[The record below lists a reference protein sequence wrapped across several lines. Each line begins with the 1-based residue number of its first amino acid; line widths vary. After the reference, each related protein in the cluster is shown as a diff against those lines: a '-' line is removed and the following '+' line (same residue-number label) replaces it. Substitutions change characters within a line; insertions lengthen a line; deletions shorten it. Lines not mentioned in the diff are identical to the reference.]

1 LRRPGDPPEG
11 ARENLRNAENHCA
24 FLNDPCVV
32 WLRIGVGNALSIGPV
47 QERAERGVWRRLR
60 GAWNA
65 LTGAPQLPA
74 IAEDALVQLIF
85 DTVDAAITVYD
96 SSGNL
101 IRANQGAERLSG
113 FTFAEMQRAETW
125 RHLIPDADITRVM
138 QIVGS
143 RNIADFPVVNVNPW
157 ISKDGS
163 RRLLR
168 WSNVALPDARGK
180 VALIVCIGFDITEQ
194 REVEVKLIKAKNEAE
209 MANRAKSEFL
219 ANMSHELR
227 TPLNA
232 ILGFSEI
239 IRDRQ
244 FGPDINRY
252 AEYAAHIHD
261 SGEWLLSLISDI
273 LDMAK
278 LEAGKMQLVEEVTD
292 LGELVDGCL
301 RMVSVRAQ
309 ESGVDLVPKL
319 PAEPVRLLADQKC
332 MKQILL
338 NLLSNA
344 IKFTPKGGRIQ
355 LEITYP
361 RQDGVK
367 LVVSDTGIGIP
378 AANMRQ
384 LFQPFHQVE
393 NTLTRGRSGT
403 GLGLAITKR
412 LTELHGGTIGVES
425 SPGTGTTVTVA
436 LPSSRLV
443 A

>member
-1 LRRPGDPPEG
+1 MAARILFGRPP
-11 ARENLRNAENHCA
+11 RS
-24 FLNDPCVV
+24 
-32 WLRIGVGNALSIGPV
+32 GVS
-47 QERAERGVWRRLR
+47 Q
-60 GAWNA
+60 
-65 LTGAPQLPA
+65 
-74 IAEDALVQLIF
+74 DAMVQLVL
-85 DTVDAAITVYD
+85 DNVDAAITVYD
-96 SSGNL
+96 AQGNL
-101 IRANQGAERLSG
+101 VRANKGAERLSG
-113 FTFAEMQRAETW
+113 FTLAELQRPATWSHIIPGAEFS
-125 RHLIPDADITRVM
+125 RVS
-138 QIVGS
+138 QIVTS
-143 RNIADFPVVNVNPW
+143 RRIEEFPVINVNHW
-157 ISKDGS
+157 VHKDGS
-163 RRLLR
+163 RRLMQ
-168 WSNVALPDARGK
+168 WSNVALPDPLGN

-194 REVEVKLIKAKNEAE
+194 RQTEVKLIRAKNEAE
-209 MANRAKSEFL
+209 LANRAKSEFL

-244 FGPDINRY
+244 FGADVGRY

-278 LEAGKMQLVEEVTD
+278 LEAGKLQLVEEVTD
-292 LGELVDGCL
+292 LGQIVDGCL
-301 RMVSVRAQ
+301 RMVSVRAR
-309 ESGVDLVPKL
+309 EGGIALVPKL

-344 IKFTPKGGRIQ
+344 IKFTPNGGRIE
-355 LEITYP
+355 LEVTNP
-361 RQDGVK
+361 RQDGVR
-367 LVVSDTGIGIP
+367 LVVTDTGIGIP

-393 NTLTRGRSGT
+393 STLTRGRSGT

-412 LTELHGGTIGVES
+412 LTELHGGSIGVES
-425 SPGTGTTVTVA
+425 TPGTGTIVTVA

>member
-1 LRRPGDPPEG
+1 MSIDPIQESRKPG
-11 ARENLRNAENHCA
+11 L
-24 FLNDPCVV
+24 
-32 WLRIGVGNALSIGPV
+32 
-47 QERAERGVWRRLR
+47 WRRCRMAARILFGR
-60 GAWNA
+60 PPRSGV
-65 LTGAPQLPA
+65 TP
-74 IAEDALVQLIF
+74 DAMVQLVL
-85 DTVDAAITVYD
+85 DNVDAAITVYD
-96 SSGNL
+96 AQGNL
-101 IRANQGAERLSG
+101 VRANKGAERLSG
-113 FTFAEMQRAETW
+113 FTLAELQRPATW
-125 RHLIPDADITRVM
+125 SHIIPGVELSRVA
-138 QIVGS
+138 QIVTS
-143 RNIADFPVVNVNPW
+143 RRIEDFPVINVNHW
-157 ISKDGS
+157 VHKDGS
-163 RRLLR
+163 RRLMR
-168 WSNVALPDARGK
+168 WSNVALPDPLGK

-194 REVEVKLIKAKNEAE
+194 RQTEVKLIRAKNEAE
-209 MANRAKSEFL
+209 LANRAKSEFL

-244 FGPDINRY
+244 FGVDIGRY

-278 LEAGKMQLVEEVTD
+278 LEAGKLQLVEEVTD
-292 LGELVDGCL
+292 LSQIVDGCL
-301 RMVSVRAQ
+301 RMVSVRAR
-309 ESGVDLVPKL
+309 EGGIALVPKL
-319 PAEPVRLLADQKC
+319 PTEPVRLLADQKC

-344 IKFTPKGGRIQ
+344 IKFTPNGGRIE
-355 LEITYP
+355 LEVTNP
-361 RQDGVK
+361 RQDGVR
-367 LVVSDTGIGIP
+367 LVVTDTGIGIP

-393 NTLTRGRSGT
+393 STLTRGRSGT

-412 LTELHGGTIGVES
+412 LTELHGGSIGVES
-425 SPGTGTTVTVA
+425 TPGTGTTVTVA